1 MTRPWLVTGLTGTLA
16 PHVAHALQTQGHTV
30 TGWDRHTTPADDSV
44 AARAH
49 LKALNPQGILH
60 LALGSEAWAHALATH
75 AHQHDLPFVFT
86 STAMVFHHHPDGP
99 HHADDPTTAQDDYGQ
114 LKART
119 EHTIRTAHPHA
130 VIARIGWQIH
140 PTATGNNMTQQ
151 LQEQHDQHGVIRASR
166 HWIPATSF
174 MTDTAQA
181 LATLAHDGTSGT
193 IHLDS
198 NAHDALTFPELVR
211 GLARHLNRDWEVE
224 ETDDYTHDQRLMDDT
239 TRLPS
244 LRERLGL
251 N

>member
-16 PHVAHALQTQGHTV
+16 PHVAQALEAQGHTV
-30 TGWDRHTTPADDSV
+30 IGWDRHTTPADDSA

-49 LKALNPQGILH
+49 LHTLNPQGILH

-86 STAMVFHHHPDGP
+86 STAMVFHHHPGGP
-99 HHADDPTTAQDDYGQ
+99 HHTGDPTTAHDDYGQ

-119 EHTIRTAHPHA
+119 EHAIRAAHPHT

-151 LQEQHDQHGVIRASR
+151 LQAQHDQHGVIRASR
-166 HWIPATSF
+166 HWTPATSF

-181 LATLAHDGTSGT
+181 LATLAQDGTSGT

-211 GLARHLNRDWEVE
+211 GLARHLNRDWVVE